1 MSMIQIGLLGMVGVI
16 FALQLKS
23 IKSEYSILICIA
35 LSLIIFFSVIGRL
48 EELIHTIREVISFI
62 GVDSDYIRIIL
73 KMLGITYIAEFSS
86 SICKDA
92 GYQTIASQI
101 EIVAKLS
108 ILVMSLPI
116 IIALMKTIQGF
127 LG

>member
-23 IKSEYSILICIA
+23 INSEYSILICIA